1 MSVKLIEEGPYKGLY
16 RSRGGII
23 YTEDEARAR
32 YPDEIKPAVK
42 KSAKPKRKK

>member
-1 MSVKLIEEGPYKGLY
+1 MKVKFLKDGPYKGKY

-32 YPDEIKPAVK
+32 YPDEFTPAVK